1 MPTTDT
7 KQIRKVGVASAEPE
21 GWETSRLVSDIRGR
35 GVECIVFNVSE
46 SVVRVGDAKP
56 SAQYKKHDLT
66 TLDGILTRAV
76 PGGSLEQVILRMD
89 LLHCLERLGIP
100 FMNRPSAIE
109 KAVDKYYTLRL
120 LDMAGIPVPRTVVT
134 QYARDALRAF
144 RRFKDVVVKPLFGSG
159 GVGMTRL
166 DDHEIARR
174 VFRALEASNYVMY
187 VQEYLEHGHRDIRV
201 FVVGGE
207 AIAAMYRVGSDWKT
221 TIRHGAQPEPCRLT
235 SELENLAIRCADV
248 IGLEYTGV
256 DILQTRRGLVVT
268 EVNSSSGWQGLQQ
281 VTDFNIASRIV
292 DRFFQVIHESQR

>member
-1 MPTTDT
+1 MD
-7 KQIRKVGVASAEPE
+7 
-21 GWETSRLVSDIRGR
+21 
-35 GVECIVFNVSE
+35 CIVFNVSE
-46 SVVRVGDAKP
+46 SIVRVGDTKP
-56 SAQYKKHDLT
+56 LAQYKKQDLT

-120 LDMAGIPVPRTVVT
+120 LDIEGIPVPRTVVT
-134 QYARDALRAF
+134 QYAKDALRAF

-159 GVGMTRL
+159 GVGMTRV

-174 VFRALEASNYVMY
+174 VFRALEANHYVMY
-187 VQEYLEHGHRDIRV
+187 VQEYLEHGHQDIRV

-221 TIRHGAQPEPCRLT
+221 TIRHGAHPKPCPLT
-235 SELENLAIRCADV
+235 SELANLAIRCADI

-256 DILQTRRGLVVT
+256 DILETDRGLVVT

-281 VTDFNIASRIV
+281 VTDFDIASRIV
-292 DRFFQVIHESQR
+292 DRFFQVIRRTQR